1 MPTNFYSFAW
11 PIAFSIILLA
21 GLIVI
26 LAALATLIAAIAKA
40 RQLGKEKD
48 SQESEVKI
56 GKVHLHNIP
65 IHSDDP
71 FMAQSGVMETMTTD
85 GIHYIPTL

>member
-26 LAALATLIAAIAKA
+26 LAALATLVAAIAKA
-40 RQLGKEKD
+40 RQIGKEKD
-48 SQESEVKI
+48 GQESEVKI
-56 GKVHLHNIP
+56 EESSSSQHP
-65 IHSDDP
+65 YHSDDP